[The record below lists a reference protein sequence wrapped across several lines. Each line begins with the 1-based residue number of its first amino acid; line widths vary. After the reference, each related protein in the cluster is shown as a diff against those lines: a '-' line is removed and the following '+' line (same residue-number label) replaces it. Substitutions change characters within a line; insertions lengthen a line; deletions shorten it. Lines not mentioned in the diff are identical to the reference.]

1 MKNLTEKGRVFFDL
15 DGTGAVFN
23 IGVKMENLYEK
34 SYFFNL
40 APLSSVTT
48 IRMMAKSRPEKIY
61 ILSSYLEDSDYAYAE
76 KIAWVRKHIPELP
89 ESHILLVP
97 SDFSKRDYVKFYLGE
112 VSKSDILVDDYTKNL
127 RDWEEEGTSVKFYNG
142 INGKK
147 GSKHKNSISES
158 DNPILNAF
166 RLGLLLSEK
175 GGL

>member
-1 MKNLTEKGRVFFDL
+1 MKNLTKKGRVFFDL
-15 DGTGAVFN
+15 DGTGAAFN
-23 IGVKMENLYEK
+23 ICAKMEDLYKK

-48 IRMMAKSRPEKIY
+48 IRTMAKSRPEKVY
-61 ILSSYLEDSDYAYAE
+61 ILSSFLEDSMYAYAE

-89 ESHILLVP
+89 ESHIILVP
-97 SDFSKRDYVKFYLGE
+97 SGMSKRDYVKFYFGE
-112 VSKSDILVDDYTKNL
+112 VSESDILVDDYTKNL

-147 GSKHKNSISES
+147 GSKHENSISES
-158 DNPILNAF
+158 DNPIMNAF
-166 RLGLLLSEK
+166 RLNLLLSEK

>member
-15 DGTGAVFN
+15 DGTGATFN
-23 IGVKMENLYEK
+23 VCATMEDLYKK
-34 SYFFNL
+34 SYFSNL
-40 APLSSVTT
+40 APLKSVTT

-61 ILSSYLEDSDYAYAE
+61 ILSSFLEDSIYAYAE
-76 KIAWVRKHIPELP
+76 KISWVRKHIPELP
-89 ESHILLVP
+89 ESHIILVP
-97 SDFSKRDYVKFYLGE
+97 SGMSKRDYVKFYFGE
-112 VSKSDILVDDYTKNL
+112 MSESDILVDDYTKNL
-127 RDWEEEGTSVKFYNG
+127 RDWEREGTSVKFYNG

-166 RLGLLLSEK
+166 RLNLLLSEK